1 MGYLPHRD
9 RPQGLCPI
17 QMLQP
22 VVGEQGGQK
31 TGGGPQKPAPNALQ
45 SVSPPRGAPE
55 AREVPHTDMPTSRVP
70 SHSLCQLSMK
80 FHSRTL
86 IRRIPQ
92 KPGQEPDART
102 SRPCA
107 PRCQLHTHP
116 PGWVT
121 AQLTSG
127 FEDPVWDWEPAQ
139 LLWAA
144 RLSPAP
150 SEVRLRQTDSWWGG
164 WGHQET
170 RPAATAPGTPGTP
183 TQAQA
188 PGNILHSLPASASSP
203 GPATWCPSCCPRGVP
218 GRCDLFRPSCF
229 HCIRLSEVSS
239 PHHPRLSQDVTS
251 NPAPDSPLVRP
262 PHVLRLRAP

>member
-150 SEVRLRQTDSWWGG
+150 SEVRLRQTYSWWGVG
-164 WGHQET
+164 GTRKHGQLPQPQEPQAPPPRLRLQAT
-170 RPAATAPGTPGTP
+170 SSIPSQPPPAAQGQPHGV
-183 TQAQA
+183 QAA
-188 PGNILHSLPASASSP
+188 
-203 GPATWCPSCCPRGVP
+203 VP
-218 GRCDLFRPSCF
+218 GECLAA
-229 HCIRLSEVSS
+229 
-239 PHHPRLSQDVTS
+239 VTYS
-251 NPAPDSPLVRP
+251 DPAAST
-262 PHVLRLRAP
+262 AFA